1 MPRRRLD
8 ADSQRRGQ
16 RLVSRLTHARRS
28 SGRSAEAVA
37 RSAGISVET
46 VRSIEKGRTITPE
59 FFTVAALATELGL
72 SLDELYHHS
81 QQPVPGE
88 RPDPPPQTVPDM
100 SRTPRR
106 AAR

>member
-8 ADSQRRGQ
+8 PAAQHRGQ
-16 RLVSRLTHARRS
+16 VLASRLTQARRT

-46 VRSIEKGRTITPE
+46 VRSIEKGRTSTPE

-72 SLDELYHHS
+72 SLDELYSFVRHPPCS
-81 QQPVPGE
+81 DLSASGA
-88 RPDPPPQTVPDM
+88 PDVDG
-100 SRTPRR
+100 SG
-106 AAR
+106 

>member
-8 ADSQRRGQ
+8 PAAQRRGHM
-16 RLVSRLTHARRS
+16 LASRLTQARRA

-46 VRSIEKGRTITPE
+46 VRSIEKGRTATPE

-72 SLDELYHHS
+72 SLDELYTFTRHESAHDAQALS
-81 QQPVPGE
+81 
-88 RPDPPPQTVPDM
+88 DPSVRI
-100 SRTPRR
+100 SS
-106 AAR
+106 

>member
-8 ADSQRRGQ
+8 PAAQRRGQ
-16 RLVSRLTHARRS
+16 MLASRLTQARRA

-46 VRSIEKGRTITPE
+46 VRSIEKGRTTTPE

-72 SLDELYHHS
+72 SLDELYAFTRYDSVHDTQS
-81 QQPVPGE
+81 L
-88 RPDPPPQTVPDM
+88 PDP
-100 SRTPRR
+100 SARTSS
-106 AAR
+106 

>member
-8 ADSQRRGQ
+8 PAAQRRGQ
-16 RLVSRLTHARRS
+16 MLASRLTQARRA

-46 VRSIEKGRTITPE
+46 VRSIEKGRTATPE

-72 SLDELYHHS
+72 SLDELYTS
-81 QQPVPGE
+81 TRQPAPQAFREPV
-88 RPDPPPQTVPDM
+88 DPRVDD
-100 SRTPRR
+100 SD
-106 AAR
+106 

>member
-8 ADSQRRGQ
+8 PAAQRRGQ
-16 RLVSRLTHARRS
+16 QLASRLKQARHA

-46 VRSIEKGRTITPE
+46 VRSIEKGRTVTPE

-72 SLDELYHHS
+72 SLDELYTS
-81 QQPVPGE
+81 ARRSDCGDLPVPLD
-88 RPDPPPQTVPDM
+88 RNAASPD
-100 SRTPRR
+100 
-106 AAR
+106 

>member
-8 ADSQRRGQ
+8 PAAQRRGQ
-16 RLVSRLTHARRS
+16 MLASRLTQARRA

-46 VRSIEKGRTITPE
+46 VRSIEKGRTSTPE

-72 SLDELYHHS
+72 SLDELYALAN
-81 QQPVPGE
+81 QPSGDDARE
-88 RPDPPPQTVPDM
+88 
-100 SRTPRR
+100 SRQE
-106 AAR
+106 A

>member
-8 ADSQRRGQ
+8 PAAQRRGQ
-16 RLVSRLTHARRS
+16 QLASRLKQARRA

-46 VRSIEKGRTITPE
+46 VRSIEKGRTSTPE

-72 SLDELYHHS
+72 SLDELYAS
-81 QQPVPGE
+81 VRQPARSDLPA
-88 RPDPPPQTVPDM
+88 PDDR
-100 SRTPRR
+100 S
-106 AAR
+106 AGISG